1 MHAQTEEGSMQTVTL
16 SNTEQEIIKAVS
28 ADRLMAETAA
38 IARWV
43 RLSGSQEERQ
53 AFEYV
58 AGVLSTLGVEPK
70 LHLAPGYIS
79 LPESA
84 EVRVNGRDIPAITH
98 SMAASTGPEGVRL
111 ALEYVSAGT
120 PD

>member
-1 MHAQTEEGSMQTVTL
+1 MHTVTL

-28 ADRLMAETAA
+28 AERLMVDTAA
-38 IARWV
+38 IAHWV

-58 AGVLSTLGVEPK
+58 VGVLSALGVEPQ

-79 LPESA
+79 LPERA
-84 EVRVNGRDIPAITH
+84 ELRVDGRDIPAITH
-98 SMAASTGPEGVRL
+98 AMAASTGPEGMRL
-111 ALEYVSAGT
+111 TLEYVGGGV
-120 PD
+120 PDD